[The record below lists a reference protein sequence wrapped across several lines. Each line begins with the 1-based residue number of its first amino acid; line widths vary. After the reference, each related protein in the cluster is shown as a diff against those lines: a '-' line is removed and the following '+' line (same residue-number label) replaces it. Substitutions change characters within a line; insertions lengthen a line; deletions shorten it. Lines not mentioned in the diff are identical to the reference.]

1 MNKWN
6 SIAHLKELLCE
17 ELPGEKAHL
26 RMLPYLRELRPLRDH
41 TQEIQ
46 ESAVLILI
54 WWDQS
59 YKTCVIKR
67 NSDMRNHAGQ
77 FALPG
82 GKFDSQLDHNLKQT
96 AIRETKEEIGVE
108 LAVDSIIGNLTKIY
122 IPVSNFYITPY
133 VAFVQEKPSFVINQD
148 EVEKIV
154 QINLNEMFSSKGEMT
169 VAIKGHE
176 MSVPSYNYFDTKI
189 WGATAMILS
198 EFEEIWKTL
207 KKRTIRC

>member
-1 MNKWN
+1 M
-6 SIAHLKELLCE
+6 
-17 ELPGEKAHL
+17 
-26 RMLPYLRELRPLRDH
+26 
-41 TQEIQ
+41 
-46 ESAVLILI
+46 
-54 WWDQS
+54 
-59 YKTCVIKR
+59 
-67 NSDMRNHAGQ
+67 
-77 FALPG
+77 
-82 GKFDSQLDHNLKQT
+82 
-96 AIRETKEEIGVE
+96 
-108 LAVDSIIGNLTKIY
+108 NLTKIY

-154 QINLNEMFSSKGEMT
+154 EINLNEMFSSKGEMT

-176 MSVPSYNYFDTKI
+176 MNVPSYNYFETKI